1 MENLLQKLRVYGTEK
16 LTNQELISIIISNTS
31 TKDKNLEIAKNLID
45 KNKDLTGD
53 LRFLAEISL
62 EELIEQGLTLKGAA
76 RIKAVSEIAKRLSNP
91 ISSKRLEMN
100 SSTDV
105 ANLFMSELR
114 FEKKEIVKLVIL
126 NNKNIVLKIINLSTG
141 TSSSATIS
149 PKDVLSEPIKIKANR
164 IILVHN
170 HPSGDS
176 TPSSKD
182 IQTTEIIKKCA
193 SLMGIEFLDHIVIG
207 DGTWNSAML

>member
-53 LRFLAEISL
+53 LRFLVEISL